1 MRELSGDG
9 VGKFE
14 QAVSTQIPNTFFQES
29 WTLMDK
35 ALLNL
40 YKKYPNWNDVYEL
53 EELNNAVLQCWN
65 DLGIFMTMID
75 SELYIDVQ

>member
-1 MRELSGDG
+1 
-9 VGKFE
+9 
-14 QAVSTQIPNTFFQES
+14 
-29 WTLMDK
+29 MDK